1 MPFIPHTAEDMIQ
14 MLKCIGVGSLETLFD
29 EIPEQIR
36 TKELN
41 LPEGITEQTLSR
53 WMETRASQ
61 NEPLLSFMGAG
72 AYEHF
77 IPAVVWD
84 IASRGEFM
92 TAYTPYQAEASQ
104 GTLQLIYEYQT
115 MMARLTGMEVSNAS
129 LYDGASSLAE
139 AILMAA
145 RIKGNPSKKVLIPRT
160 VHPAYRAT
168 VKTIVSPQGFEVIEL
183 PFDIKKGVLSATNL
197 TAIDRDFFACVIPQP
212 NFFGMLEEVHA
223 LTDWVHAHDAL
234 VIAVVNPLSLTV
246 LEAPGKWG
254 KQGADIVCGEG
265 QPLGIPLASGGPY
278 FGFLTTQLKYV
289 RQMPGR
295 LIGRTLDLNGQESFT
310 LTLQA
315 REQHI
320 RRAKATSNICTN
332 QGLMVIAATIF
343 MSLKGE
349 AGLKQIAET
358 SMYNTA
364 TLVEG
369 ATRIPGITP
378 LFEGAC
384 FYECALRLPS
394 PVQKVLE
401 MFLTEQ
407 ILGGYNL
414 QETYPELG
422 NALLVCAT
430 ETKIPEDLTRFLTTL
445 ERIVK

>member
-1 MPFIPHTAEDMIQ
+1 
-14 MLKCIGVGSLETLFD
+14 
-29 EIPEQIR
+29 
-36 TKELN
+36 
-41 LPEGITEQTLSR
+41 
-53 WMETRASQ
+53 
-61 NEPLLSFMGAG
+61 
-72 AYEHF
+72 
-77 IPAVVWD
+77 
-84 IASRGEFM
+84 
-92 TAYTPYQAEASQ
+92 
-104 GTLQLIYEYQT
+104 
-115 MMARLTGMEVSNAS
+115 
-129 LYDGASSLAE
+129 
-139 AILMAA
+139 MAA
-145 RIKGNPSKKVLIPRT
+145 RITGTKSKKVLIPRT

-278 FGFLTTQLKYV
+278 FGFLTTQLKHV

-295 LIGRTLDLNGQESFT
+295 LVGRTRDQNGQESFT

-369 ATRIPGITP
+369 ATRISGITP

-394 PVQKVLE
+394 SVQKVLE